1 MPMAEIMFNG
11 FYLKTIFVKQDY
23 HPKFQLDNNKTK
35 EQALH
40 RKEAC
45 KTTLLVKTN
54 LDPNMIIEDP
64 IYDHYKQNGENII
77 HALNKGL

>member
-11 FYLKTIFVKQDY
+11 FYLKTNFVKQDY
-23 HPKFQLDNNKTK
+23 HPKFQLENNKTQ

-54 LDPNMIIEDP
+54 LVPKMIIENP
-64 IYDHYKQNGENII
+64 IYEHYKQNGENII

>member
-1 MPMAEIMFNG
+1 M
-11 FYLKTIFVKQDY
+11 
-23 HPKFQLDNNKTK
+23 
-35 EQALH
+35 
-40 RKEAC
+40 KEAC

-64 IYDHYKQNGENII
+64 ICDHYKQNGENII